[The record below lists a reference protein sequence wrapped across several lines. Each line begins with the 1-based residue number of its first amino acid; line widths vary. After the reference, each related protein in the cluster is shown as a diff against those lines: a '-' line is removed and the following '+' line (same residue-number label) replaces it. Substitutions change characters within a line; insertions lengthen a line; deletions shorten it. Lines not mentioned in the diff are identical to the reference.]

1 MYPLVSAVYVANTHV
16 LTYSRK
22 AAYSGAMKT
31 AQLQIRVTPS
41 EKARIERAARQAGLG
56 MSAYV
61 LGTLLPG
68 RAAEWRG
75 LVQDILRSDE
85 KRLPLAALSHWLANL
100 AAGELAT
107 ALDAPPPAGL
117 PGQLANTVAAMVEH
131 VCAASG
137 AKPPAWAQ
145 EIAPLELPVFG
156 SELKS
161 LRLHLLTNSPAAF
174 RRRNLFVDTVVGGQ
188 V

>member
-1 MYPLVSAVYVANTHV
+1 
-16 LTYSRK
+16 
-22 AAYSGAMKT
+22 MKT
-31 AQLQIRVTPS
+31 AQLQIRVTPAQ
-41 EKARIERAARQAGLG
+41 KAVIERAARQAGLG

-61 LGTLLPG
+61 LVRLLPG
-68 RAAEWRG
+68 QAAQWRG
-75 LVQDILRSDE
+75 HMRDILRSNGE
-85 KRLPLAALSHWLANL
+85 RLALAALSQWLGNL
-100 AAGELAT
+100 SADELVN
-107 ALDAPPPAGL
+107 ALETPPPAGL
-117 PGQLANTVAAMVEH
+117 GEQLANTLAAMVEH

-137 AKPPAWAQ
+137 VKPPAWTRD
-145 EIAPLELPVFG
+145 IAPLARPSFG

>member
-1 MYPLVSAVYVANTHV
+1 
-16 LTYSRK
+16 
-22 AAYSGAMKT
+22 MKST
-31 AQLQIRVTPS
+31 QLQIRVTPT

-61 LGTLLPG
+61 LGKLLPG
-68 RAAEWRG
+68 RAAQWRG
-75 LVQDILRSDE
+75 LLQDILRSDE
-85 KRLPLAALSHWLANL
+85 KRLPLAALSQWLANL
-100 AAGELAT
+100 APGEFAD
-107 ALDAPPPAGL
+107 ALEAPPPVGL
-117 PGQLANTVAAMVEH
+117 PAQLANTVAAMVEH

-137 AKPPAWAQ
+137 KTPPAWTR
-145 EIAPLELPVFG
+145 EIAPLAQPAFG
-156 SELKS
+156 SALTS

>member
-1 MYPLVSAVYVANTHV
+1 
-16 LTYSRK
+16 
-22 AAYSGAMKT
+22 MKT
-31 AQLQIRVTPS
+31 TQLQIRVTPA
-41 EKARIERAARQAGLG
+41 EKAGIERAARRAGLG

-61 LGTLLPG
+61 LGKLLPG
-68 RAAEWRG
+68 RAVQWGG
-75 LVQDILRSDE
+75 LLQDILRSDD

-100 AAGELAT
+100 AAGEFAD
-107 ALDAPPPAGL
+107 ALDAPPPEGL
-117 PGQLANTVAAMVEH
+117 PEQLANTVAAMVEH

-137 AKPPAWAQ
+137 KKPPAWTREISPLAQ
-145 EIAPLELPVFG
+145 PAFG
-156 SELKS
+156 SELQS

>member
-1 MYPLVSAVYVANTHV
+1 
-16 LTYSRK
+16 
-22 AAYSGAMKT
+22 MKT
-31 AQLQIRVTPS
+31 AQLQIRVTPA
-41 EKARIERAARQAGLG
+41 EKAGIERAARQAGLG

-61 LGTLLPG
+61 LGKLLPG
-68 RAAEWRG
+68 RAAQWRSF
-75 LVQDILRSDE
+75 LQDILRADD
-85 KRLPLAALSHWLANL
+85 KRLALAALSQWLANL
-100 AAGELAT
+100 PAAELAE

-117 PGQLANTVAAMVEH
+117 PEQLANTVAAMVEH
-131 VCAASG
+131 VCAASRV
-137 AKPPAWAQ
+137 KPPAWTR
-145 EIAPLELPVFG
+145 EIAPLAQPAFG